1 MPSQAC
7 DCGPESAVACFD
19 QSDERKKIV
28 AAVWG
33 DTDRQAMLQRFVN
46 RTSRRVTSASV
57 GGFVVTMVAT
67 IPIVGVG
74 PTMALFGTLGCLVGG
89 AFATHRSRLGR
100 FDPAGAAPRLQ
111 ASATGLRAKLEG
123 SHELIS
129 PAAGHACLAYQLEL
143 RVFGGG
149 REQVVYRDGV
159 TSGFMITLATGEQ
172 AEVPAGRL
180 RFSGMAPEILDVDN
194 LELEAYLSD
203 VDPLAEP
210 SALLNPLHYDLV
222 REEVLFAGDEVDL
235 YGDFEPVPLSADPI
249 LYRERVRTRLRPTGM
264 VEVRR
269 RR

>member
-1 MPSQAC
+1 MPSQPC
-7 DCGPESAVACFD
+7 DCGAEPAVACFD
-19 QSDERKKIV
+19 QVDERKQIV

-33 DTDRQAMLQRFVN
+33 NQNRQAMLKRFVN
-46 RTSRRVTSASV
+46 RNSRRVTSASV
-57 GGFVVTMVAT
+57 GGFVMTMAVT
-67 IPIVGVG
+67 IPLVGVG

-100 FDPAGAAPRLQ
+100 FDPAGAAPLPQ
-111 ASATGLRAKLEG
+111 SQSNSLRAKVEG
-123 SHELIS
+123 AHNLIS
-129 PAAGHACLAYQLEL
+129 PAEGHSCLAYVLEL

-149 REQVVYRDGV
+149 REKIVYRDAV
-159 TSGFMITLATGEQ
+159 TSGFTITLGTGEK

-194 LELEAYLSD
+194 LELAAYLSD

-210 SALLNPLHYDLV
+210 TAILNPLHYDLV
-222 REEVLFAGDEVDL
+222 REDVLFAGDEVDL
-235 YGDFEPVPLSADPI
+235 YGNFEPVPLSADPAM
-249 LYRERVRTRLRPTGM
+249 YRERVPTRLRPTGM